1 MTQSLSFPTSKLQSL
16 RRDAPIHYP
25 PPPPPAFDHVHCVG
39 GMGAFH
45 LHTYV
50 TCRIRTQYIFFCLTG
65 RICAWVFFRLVCGS
79 WTDFFQEQDLAF
91 LSEWLTENG
100 LQKYK
105 QLLTEAE
112 NLSPLEDI
120 WSWTT
125 FWPRRAGIWTS
136 QFSIKSKCRGGVGE
150 VECEW
155 VLKFRT
161 DRYRIS
167 ATYSL

>member
-16 RRDAPIHYP
+16 RRYAPIYYP

-79 WTDFFQEQDLAF
+79 
-91 LSEWLTENG
+91 
-100 LQKYK
+100 
-105 QLLTEAE
+105 
-112 NLSPLEDI
+112 
-120 WSWTT
+120 
-125 FWPRRAGIWTS
+125 
-136 QFSIKSKCRGGVGE
+136 
-150 VECEW
+150 
-155 VLKFRT
+155 
-161 DRYRIS
+161 
-167 ATYSL
+167 